1 LVSDLSLQTE
11 NVQLA
16 LDRMENIEVDEK
28 SSYIDKNLD
37 GDEYF
42 KDIVGVTVAESMAP
56 KRSFLCRCS

>member
-1 LVSDLSLQTE
+1 MY
-11 NVQLA
+11 NLA

-56 KRSFLCRCS
+56 ET